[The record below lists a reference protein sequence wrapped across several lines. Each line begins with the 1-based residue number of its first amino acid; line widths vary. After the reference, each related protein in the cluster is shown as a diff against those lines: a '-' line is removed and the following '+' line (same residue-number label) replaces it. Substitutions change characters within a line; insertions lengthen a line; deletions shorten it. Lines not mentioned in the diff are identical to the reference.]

1 MTPACP
7 VRPAKGVIMPDYTPR
22 QIKINLLKNLL
33 TVVADDDPTSKKAH
47 QVMAQELGRL
57 ERLEK
62 REATIDDQIE
72 SLEKAIDDKR
82 SKQT

>member
-1 MTPACP
+1 
-7 VRPAKGVIMPDYTPR
+7 MPDYTPR

-57 ERLEK
+57 ERLEEK
-62 REATIDDQIE
+62 EAVIDEQIE
-72 SLEKAIDDKR
+72 SLEKAIGDRR